1 MFSVVTS
8 SPEQTW
14 KVGEQLG
21 ALLGPGDTV
30 CLYGDLGAGKTS
42 FSYGI
47 ATGLNVKDQY
57 ITSPTFTFVNEY
69 QGRVPF
75 YHIDLYRLK
84 DRDELENIGFEEYID
99 SDGVTVIEWAER
111 AEEELPEERL
121 SIYLTYVNENS
132 REVGFLA
139 EGERYQK
146 LLNELRQRLGQE
158 LTPGSIHLKET
169 L

>member
-1 MFSVVTS
+1 MYSVITS

-14 KVGEQLG
+14 RMGELLG
-21 ALLGPGDTV
+21 ALLGPGDLV

-42 FSYGI
+42 LSYGI
-47 ATGLNVKDQY
+47 ARGLEVKEQY
-57 ITSPTFTFVNEY
+57 VTSPTFTFVNEY
-69 QGRVPF
+69 EGRVPF

-84 DRDELENIGFEEYID
+84 DPGELENIGFGEYLG

-121 SIYLTYVNENS
+121 SVYLNYVDEKS

-139 EGERYQK
+139 EGERYEK
-146 LLNELRQRLGQE
+146 LLEELKKN
-158 LTPGSIHLKET
+158 LKT
-169 L
+169 

>member
-1 MFSVVTS
+1 MYSVITS

-14 KVGEQLG
+14 RMGELLG
-21 ALLGPGDTV
+21 ALLGPGDIV

-42 FSYGI
+42 LSYGI
-47 ATGLNVKDQY
+47 ALGLEVKEQY

-69 QGRVPF
+69 EGRLPF

-84 DRDELENIGFEEYID
+84 DPEELENIGFEEYLD

-111 AEEELPEERL
+111 AEDELPKERL
-121 SIYLTYVNENS
+121 SVYLNYVNENS
-132 REVGFLA
+132 REIGFLP

-146 LLNELRQRLGQE
+146 LLDALQQGLGQE
-158 LTPGSIHLKET
+158 MSSRRGH
-169 L
+169 

>member
-1 MFSVVTS
+1 MYSVITS

-14 KVGEQLG
+14 RIGELLG
-21 ALLGPGDTV
+21 ALLGPGDLV

-42 FSYGI
+42 LSYGI
-47 ATGLNVKDQY
+47 ALGLEVKEQY

-69 QGRVPF
+69 EGRVPF

-84 DRDELENIGFEEYID
+84 DPEELENIGFEEYLG

-111 AEEELPEERL
+111 AEDELPGERL
-121 SIYLTYVNENS
+121 SVYLNYVNENS
-132 REVGFLA
+132 REIGFLP

-146 LLNELRQRLGQE
+146 LLDVLKQGLGQE
-158 LTPGSIHLKET
+158 MSPRRGH
-169 L
+169 

>member
-1 MFSVVTS
+1 MFSVKTS

-14 KVGEQLG
+14 KIGEMLG
-21 ALLGPGDTV
+21 RKLAPGDTV

-47 ATGLNVKDQY
+47 ALGLEVKEQY

-84 DRDELENIGFEEYID
+84 GAEELEGIGFEEYVD

-111 AEEELPEERL
+111 AEDMLPEECL
-121 SIYLTYVNENS
+121 SVYLTYLTESS
-132 REVGFLA
+132 REIGFLG
-139 EGERYQK
+139 EGERYAAIVE
-146 LLNELRQRLGQE
+146 ELRKSLG
-158 LTPGSIHLKET
+158 
-169 L
+169 